1 MLNFKSARN
10 AIGMKQE
17 EVAAILNISRAS
29 YTNLENGKRDPDTTT
44 LIQLSKLYHV
54 STDYLLGIVDQEPH
68 AMAGQISPDEK
79 KLLEAF
85 QQLNEA
91 GQKLLMQHA
100 IDYLNTQSLRKD
112 ASISSMG

>member
-1 MLNFKSARN
+1 MLNFNSARN

-17 EVAAILNISRAS
+17 EVAEILNISRAS
-29 YTNLENGKRDPDTTT
+29 YTNLENGKRDPDTAT

-54 STDYLLGIVDQEPH
+54 STDYLLGLSDHEFSSIAEH
-68 AMAGQISPDEK
+68 ILPDEK

-85 QQLNEA
+85 YQLNEE

-100 IDYLNTQSLRKD
+100 MDYLNTQSLRKD
-112 ASISSMG
+112 ASITSMG